1 MTDRIV
7 YLMRG
12 LPACEKSYAAR
23 KAAGADGVIC
33 ETDEY
38 FYTQVGDDPTRYDY
52 DADLLPAA
60 RRWNF
65 DRFKQAVDAGTS
77 PVVVDRGNGRN
88 AETREYARYALDRGY
103 RVELMEPESTWWKEI
118 RALLKY
124 KEDSRS
130 ALYEWADRLAEMSR
144 ATHRVPVSII
154 RHWMDAWRHDI
165 TLQDILDLPDRD

>member
-33 ETDEY
+33 ETDED

-65 DRFKQAVDAGTS
+65 DRFKQAVDAGAS

-88 AETREYARYALDRGY
+88 AETLEYARYALGHGY
-103 RVELMEPESTWWKEI
+103 RVELKEPDRHGGW
-118 RALLKY
+118 
-124 KEDSRS
+124 RS
-130 ALYEWADRLAEMSR
+130 APCSNTKKARDRLSTSGRIAS
-144 ATHRVPVSII
+144 
-154 RHWMDAWRHDI
+154 
-165 TLQDILDLPDRD
+165 LK